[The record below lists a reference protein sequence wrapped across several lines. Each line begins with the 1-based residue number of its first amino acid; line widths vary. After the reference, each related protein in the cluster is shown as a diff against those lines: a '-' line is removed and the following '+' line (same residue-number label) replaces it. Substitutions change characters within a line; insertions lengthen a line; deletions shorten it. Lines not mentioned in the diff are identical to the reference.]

1 MCLKKIWKHY
11 KQTTDVVYKYKLSP
25 KFCILPSKMYIF
37 KFLCEQPHDSL
48 ESSHFFRLFIYNVGK
63 QLLYCDA
70 VKTKSKPIMNEK
82 KKKIKKIISL
92 RQSILIFT
100 SKLFFFSNHF
110 CFCLHFFNF
119 RPGIS

>member
-70 VKTKSKPIMNEK
+70 VKTKSKSIMNEK
-82 KKKIKKIISL
+82 KRKSKKSFHSDN
-92 RQSILIFT
+92 QY
-100 SKLFFFSNHF
+100 
-110 CFCLHFFNF
+110 
-119 RPGIS
+119 